1 MPDDRNSPKQV
12 SSGGRERI
20 LEQAEELFRSRGYNT
35 VTMREIADAVGIRQA
50 SLYYH
55 FPSKEQLFVAVNERL
70 FERHRL
76 GIEQVITQNGD
87 DLRSQL
93 YAIARW
99 FLSQPPIHFLSMV
112 HTDMP
117 LLDAENTARLT
128 ADSSRCIFEPIC
140 KIFNQAQQRGEI
152 RQVRPQLLAGFFLS
166 VIESLPLASTFVDGV
181 PKEAI
186 VNEMISVLWEGLK
199 IER

>member
-1 MPDDRNSPKQV
+1 MPDDRNSPKHV

-20 LEQAEELFRSRGYNT
+20 LEQAEELFRSSGYNT

-55 FPSKEQLFVAVNERL
+55 FPSKEQLFVAVHERL

-76 GIEQVITQNGD
+76 GIQQAIAQNGD

-93 YAIARW
+93 YAIAAW
-99 FLSQPPIHFLSMV
+99 FLSVPPIHFLSMV

-117 LLDAENTARLT
+117 LLDAENTARLS
-128 ADSSRCIFEPIC
+128 ACSSRCIFEPIC
-140 KIFNQAQQRGEI
+140 QVFAQAQQRGEI
-152 RQVRPQLLAGFFLS
+152 RDVRPQLLAGFFLS
-166 VIESLPLASTFVDGV
+166 VIESLPLASTFVDDV

-186 VNEMISVLWEGLK
+186 VNEMISVLWVGLK
-199 IER
+199 QD

>member
-1 MPDDRNSPKQV
+1 MPEDRNSPKQV
-12 SSGGRERI
+12 SSGGRDRI
-20 LEQAEELFRSRGYNT
+20 LDRAEELFRSRGYNT
-35 VTMREIADAVGIRQA
+35 VAMREIAQAVGIRQA

-76 GIEQVITQNGD
+76 GIQQAIEQNGN

-93 YAIARW
+93 HAIAGW

-128 ADSSRCIFEPIC
+128 ACSSHCIFEPIC
-140 KIFNQAQQRGEI
+140 QIFTQAQQRGEI
-152 RQVRPQLLAGFFLS
+152 RDVRPRLLAGFFLS
-166 VIESLPLASTFVDGV
+166 VMESLPLASKLVDAV

-199 IER
+199 HD